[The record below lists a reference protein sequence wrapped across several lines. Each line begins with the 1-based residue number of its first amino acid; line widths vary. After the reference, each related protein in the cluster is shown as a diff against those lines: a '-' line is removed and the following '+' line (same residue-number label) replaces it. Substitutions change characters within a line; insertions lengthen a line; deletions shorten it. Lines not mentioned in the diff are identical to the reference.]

1 MSVSLF
7 LISLIPVLFAQ
18 AILAAGPRD
27 EDLETVVGR
36 MARIGACWSPTFS
49 PDGKRI
55 AFVSNM
61 TGVPQVWTIA
71 AEGGWPH
78 KVTAFDDPVEQV
90 AWSPDGKWLAVSMSP
105 GGGMNTQIYLVRP
118 DGSEITRITA
128 GGKDN
133 NSLSRW
139 SYDGNLLFFSSSR
152 QDPAA
157 LDNFVYDLDTQAI
170 RLVAKNNG
178 IGFLTG
184 VNRNNK
190 GAVLFRMRSRSDN
203 NLILLDFDN
212 GKEMLLTPHDPPGTF
227 GGGQFSP
234 DGQTVYISSNKDT
247 ELAVFAKIRIDD
259 RGDPGSIEIIASRE
273 DAELS
278 DFEVTEDGSTAVL
291 NWNVGG
297 RNELAFVD
305 LKTLEST
312 LGPEVPAEIVSQ
324 VKFSKDGQFLTLTIG
339 GSTAPFDIWIYE
351 RDSKKLRQL
360 TYSPHPGV
368 DLGSLVSPKLV
379 RFRAHDGLELSGWL
393 YLPQNGPVPMVLSFH
408 GGPEGQERPFFRSD
422 YQALLARG
430 IGVFAPNVRGSAGFG
445 KTFVNLDNGALR
457 FDAIKDIKSSVE
469 FVAIQGYADPNRI
482 GIMGGSYGGYMTMAG
497 LSEYPDLFAAGANL
511 FGIVNFETF
520 FAQTEPWMAAI
531 STVEYGDPETELE
544 MLRRLSP
551 IHKLE
556 QVKAPTIV
564 LHGANDTNVP
574 VVEAEQVVDNLK
586 ERGIPVEYV
595 LFPDEGHGFRK
606 EKNRIT
612 SSVEIVKWFE
622 RHLK

>member
-1 MSVSLF
+1 MDVSLF

-18 AILAAGPRD
+18 AILAVGPTD
-27 EDLETVVGR
+27 EGLETVVGR
-36 MARIGACWSPTFS
+36 MARIGGCWSPTFS

-71 AEGGWPH
+71 AGGGWPH
-78 KVTAFDDPVEQV
+78 KVTVFDDPVEQV

-184 VNRNNK
+184 VNRNNE

-203 NLILLDFDN
+203 NLILLDLEN

-247 ELAVFAKIRIDD
+247 ELAVFAKIRMDN
-259 RGDPGSIEIIASRE
+259 RGDPGSIEVIASRE

-312 LGPEVPAEIVSQ
+312 SGPEVPAEIVPQ

-339 GSTAPFDIWIYE
+339 GSTTPFDIWIYE

-379 RFRAHDGLELSGWL
+379 RFRAHDGLALSGWL

>member
-1 MSVSLF
+1 MDVSLF

-18 AILAAGPRD
+18 AILAAGPTD

-36 MARIGACWSPTFS
+36 MARIGACWSPTFA

-61 TGVPQVWTIA
+61 TGVPQVWTVA
-71 AEGGWPH
+71 AGGGWPH

-90 AWSPDGKWLAVSMSP
+90 AWSPDGKWLAVSVSP

-157 LDNFVYDLDTQAI
+157 LDNFVYNLDTQEI
-170 RLVAKNNG
+170 RLVAKNTG

-190 GAVLFRMRSRSDN
+190 SAVLFRMRNRSDN
-203 NLILLDFDN
+203 NLFLLDFEN

-227 GGGQFSP
+227 GGGQLSP
-234 DGQTVYISSNKDT
+234 DGQTIYISSNKDT
-247 ELAVFAKIRIDD
+247 ELAVFAKIRIDN

-291 NWNVGG
+291 NWNVAG

-312 LGPEVPAEIVSQ
+312 SGPEVPAGIVLQ
-324 VKFSKDGQFLTLTIG
+324 VRFSKDGQFLALTIG

-368 DLGSLVSPKLV
+368 DLGSLVSPQLI

-393 YLPQNGPVPMVLSFH
+393 YLPHNGPVPMVLSFH

-457 FDAIKDIKSSVE
+457 FNAIKDIKSSVE

-497 LSEYPDLFAAGANL
+497 LSEYPDLFTAGANL
-511 FGIVNFETF
+511 FGVVNFETF

-586 ERGIPVEYV
+586 ERRIPVKYV

-606 EKNRIT
+606 EKNRVT
-612 SSVEIVKWFE
+612 STVEIVKWFE
-622 RHLK
+622 RYLK